1 MTVAVAISS
10 IASKSCSALASGNRE
25 EEEFEARTVDSM
37 RADVVSL
44 VMEVLRV
51 AVSVT
56 VDVVV
61 CTFVNVMLA
70 TFVVVEDFGF
80 EEFVAGI

>member
-1 MTVAVAISS
+1 MTVAVTISS
-10 IASKSCSALASGNRE
+10 IASESCSALPSDNR

-44 VMEVLRV
+44 VMEVLRA

-70 TFVVVEDFGF
+70 TFVVEDFGF
-80 EEFVAGI
+80 EEFVAGT

>member
-10 IASKSCSALASGNRE
+10 IASKSCSALPSGNRE
-25 EEEFEARTVDSM
+25 EEFKGRTVDSM

-56 VDVVV
+56 ADLVV

-70 TFVVVEDFGF
+70 TFAVEDFGF
-80 EEFVAGI
+80 EEFVAGT

>member
-10 IASKSCSALASGNRE
+10 IASKSCSALPSGNR
-25 EEEFEARTVDSM
+25 EEEFEARTVDSR

-56 VDVVV
+56 VDLVV

-70 TFVVVEDFGF
+70 TFVVEDFGF
-80 EEFVAGI
+80 EEFVAGT

>member
-1 MTVAVAISS
+1 MTVAAAISS
-10 IASKSCSALASGNRE
+10 IASKSCNALPFGNR
-25 EEEFEARTVDSM
+25 EEEFEARTVDST
-37 RADVVSL
+37 DVVSL

-56 VDVVV
+56 VDPVM

-70 TFVVVEDFGF
+70 TFVVEDFGF
-80 EEFVAGI
+80 EEFVAGT

>member
-10 IASKSCSALASGNRE
+10 IASKSCSALPSGNRE
-25 EEEFEARTVDSM
+25 EEFET
-37 RADVVSL
+37 DVVSL

-56 VDVVV
+56 VDLVV

-70 TFVVVEDFGF
+70 TFVVEDFGF
-80 EEFVAGI
+80 EEFVAGT

>member
-1 MTVAVAISS
+1 MAVTISS
-10 IASKSCSALASGNRE
+10 IASESCSALLSDNRD
-25 EEEFEARTVDSM
+25 EEFEVRTVDSM

-44 VMEVLRV
+44 VMEVLRA
-51 AVSVT
+51 AVRVT

-70 TFVVVEDFGF
+70 TFAVEDFGF
-80 EEFVAGI
+80 EEFVAGT

>member
-1 MTVAVAISS
+1 MAVAVAISS
-10 IASKSCSALASGNRE
+10 IASKSCSALPSGNT

-56 VDVVV
+56 ADLVV

-70 TFVVVEDFGF
+70 TFVVEDFGF
-80 EEFVAGI
+80 EEFVAGT

>member
-1 MTVAVAISS
+1 MAVTISS
-10 IASKSCSALASGNRE
+10 IASESCSALPSDSR
-25 EEEFEARTVDSM
+25 EEEFEAN
-37 RADVVSL
+37 VVSL
-44 VMEVLRV
+44 VMEVLRA

-70 TFVVVEDFGF
+70 TFAVEDFGF
-80 EEFVAGI
+80 EEFVAGT